1 MEAIGVQTCHRV
13 IDKNFYTEANLIKF
27 LRDFGKVY
35 LQNCFECSELK
46 SEIAF
51 CVIEHGR
58 FLQTPQP
65 WILSDEANE
74 DPEGIL
80 HTREVYESVDHFEEA
95 CRIAQLVI
103 DTFALEILS
112 PNQKNSE
119 QLSHLLLIV
128 LELVDS
134 VDISWLG

>member
-1 MEAIGVQTCHRV
+1 MTDLDYI
-13 IDKNFYTEANLIKF
+13 
-27 LRDFGKVY
+27 
-35 LQNCFECSELK
+35 K

-51 CVIEHGR
+51 CIVEHTR
-58 FLQTPQP
+58 FLQAPQP
-65 WILSDEANE
+65 WILSDESNQ
-74 DPEGIL
+74 DPEGIF
-80 HTREVYESVDHFEEA
+80 HTCEVYESVDHFEEA

-103 DTFALEILS
+103 DTFALESLS

-134 VDISWLG
+134 VDITWLGWHAALYFLANL